1 MSSQPVRN
9 PERNRKFV
17 PIVLLAASLLT
28 LTISTRSLQG
38 LPEEVGVTV
47 FGFFQRGF
55 AGVGDFI
62 SGTISSIAELR
73 RLKKDYDSLSKKL
86 EEYSNLERG
95 YADLRNEND
104 RLKEQLGFTA
114 NLSYDRI
121 SARIVAKDPE
131 NIYASLVINKGS
143 EAGIHKNMPVVA
155 FQNGQEGLVGRVIE
169 VGRGSSIVVPLYDSS
184 SYIAARLATNR
195 YEGLI
200 TGRGVADEPLIMKY
214 VNKRAKDEAQFGDL
228 VVTSGYESIYP
239 PDVAIGRIKKFK
251 TLDYETSLEVD
262 IEPVLDFSRLEYVFV
277 IKPGIQVPIVDAS
290 SLVGP
295 GAAVQPKP
303 AQAQTASQPR
313 TPQAGPAPAAAK
325 PAAPA
330 APSPQAPA
338 SQPSSPPAATP
349 QTTSPQATASP
360 AAQGDAASQGGAQ

>member
-9 PERNRKFV
+9 SERNRKFV

-73 RLKKDYDSLSKKL
+73 RLKKDYDSLSQKL
-86 EEYSNLERG
+86 EQYSNLERG

-104 RLKEQLGFTA
+104 RLKEQLGFSEK
-114 NLSYDRI
+114 LSYDRV

-143 EAGIHKNMPVVA
+143 EAGIRKNMPVVA
-155 FQNGQEGLVGRVIE
+155 FQNGQEGLVGRVVE

-200 TGRGVADEPLIMKY
+200 TGRGVANEPLVMKY

-251 TLDYETSLEVD
+251 VLAYETSLQVD
-262 IEPVLDFSRLEYVFV
+262 IDPVLDFSRLEYVFV
-277 IKPGIQVPIVDAS
+277 IKPGIQIP
-290 SLVGP
+290 
-295 GAAVQPKP
+295 AADG
-303 AQAQTASQPR
+303 SQPLLDQGAVMPVPVQ
-313 TPQAGPAPAAAK
+313 TTGAPAPAAAQPK
-325 PAAPA
+325 PPVKVSAPD
-330 APSPQAPA
+330 S
-338 SQPSSPPAATP
+338 
-349 QTTSPQATASP
+349 TTAKPTVAVPATAPTPP

>member
-62 SGTISSIAELR
+62 SGTVSSIAELR

-95 YADLRNEND
+95 YADLRSEND
-104 RLKEQLGFTA
+104 RLKEQLGFSA

-262 IEPVLDFSRLEYVFV
+262 IEPVLDFARLEYVFV
-277 IKPGIQVPIVDAS
+277 IKPGIQVPIGDAS
-290 SLVGP
+290 PALSP
-295 GAAVQPKP
+295 GGALPAQASASPAPAAVQPKP
-303 AQAQTASQPR
+303 AQAAAQPR
-313 TPQAGPAPAAAK
+313 PASPAPAAAK
-325 PAAPA
+325 PAEPA
-330 APSPQAPA
+330 APAPQT
-338 SQPSSPPAATP
+338 PAAP
-349 QTTSPQATASP
+349 QPQASP
-360 AAQGDAASQGGAQ
+360 AAQGDAASQGVAQ